1 MCSAAVVTVQVFTT
15 ENYSSQ
21 WRCVVAEFQENWLK
35 AKKLIFLTE
44 SVDERNKEDRH
55 HMNNITLLCVGVT
68 VVAINHNN
76 VFCFLP
82 HFLTKGVIFWKKSE
96 T

>member
-1 MCSAAVVTVQVFTT
+1 MCSGAVVTVQVFTT

-44 SVDERNKEDRH
+44 SVDERNK
-55 HMNNITLLCVGVT
+55 
-68 VVAINHNN
+68 
-76 VFCFLP
+76 
-82 HFLTKGVIFWKKSE
+82 
-96 T
+96 